1 MLPKTRKKLRMD
13 QPPPVGRE
21 YPFAIAVALHQE
33 LGGSRRAIKTLAR
46 WTGAS
51 DRTAQNWLSATRGPS
66 GADLMILAKHSPAVH
81 LACLSLSGRADLQA
95 RDVGES
101 IALLNAAIALLLGPP

>member
-13 QPPPVGRE
+13 QTPPVGQE

-33 LGGSRRAIKTLAR
+33 LGGSRRAIKTLTR

-66 GADLMILAKHSPAVH
+66 GADLMILAKHSHAVH
-81 LACLSLSGRADLQA
+81 FACLALSGRADVEA
-95 RDVGES
+95 RDVNAS
-101 IALLNAAIALLLGPP
+101 VALIEEALSLLSGRR